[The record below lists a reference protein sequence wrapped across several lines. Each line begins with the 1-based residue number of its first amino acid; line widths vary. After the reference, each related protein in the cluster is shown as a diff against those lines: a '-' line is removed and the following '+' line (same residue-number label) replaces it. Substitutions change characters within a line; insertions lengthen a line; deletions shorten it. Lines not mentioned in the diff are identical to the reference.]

1 MRADFRMFRADRI
14 RDATP
19 TGQSFRPRRV
29 TLLRDYRTQMA
40 EEDRTAPG
48 RRGPGGP
55 PRFQPRPSRAI
66 PSPAS
71 TGRRS
76 S

>member
-1 MRADFRMFRADRI
+1 MHSDRTMTVLAWCCLRADFRMFRADRI

-29 TLLRDYRTQMA
+29 TLRRDHMVQWA

-48 RRGPGGP
+48 
-55 PRFQPRPSRAI
+55 
-66 PSPAS
+66 
-71 TGRRS
+71 
-76 S
+76 